1 MADEPLY
8 CEICG
13 IEWGQPGCPHGFDEQ
28 HGRQPPP
35 AREERFCHFCGV
47 IPQKGLECPYYDP
60 PGRNKG
66 GCNHIIDRTPGVV
79 EEGMSVFRIRISGH
93 TDWGGCVVH
102 VDVVAFDEVTAIK
115 DVLADLARDA
125 PPEDLVQLKF
135 ETVPVEVP

>member
-1 MADEPLY
+1 MADEEPLY
-8 CEICG
+8 CSTCG
-13 IEWGQPGCPHGFDEQ
+13 REWGSGECECPEVMSES
-28 HGRQPPP
+28 PPRE
-35 AREERFCHFCGV
+35 ARYCHVCGV

-66 GCNHIIDRTPGVV
+66 GCNHVIDRTPGVV

-93 TDWGGCVVH
+93 ADWGGCVVH